1 MKKIEGIIF
10 DWAGT
15 AVDFGCFAP
24 VNVFIEIFKQAG
36 IDVTMEEARIPMG
49 MLKRDHIKTM
59 MEMNRISDL
68 WKEKYGRLHNEE
80 DIDNLY
86 AKFEPMLMK
95 SLSNYTTPIEGVI
108 ETIENLRNKGL
119 KIGSTTGYTDSMMDV
134 VTKGAKEKGYA
145 PDFYVTPDSTNS
157 NGRPYPY
164 MIYRNMEALKLVDT
178 STVVKVG
185 DTNSDIKEGLAAG
198 VWSVGVIVGSSNMG
212 LSEDEYNKLSQTEK
226 DKFNR
231 EKSKGLVFIG
241 SKELISL

>member
-49 MLKRDHIKTM
+49 MLKRDHIKT
-59 MEMNRISDL
+59 
-68 WKEKYGRLHNEE
+68 
-80 DIDNLY
+80 
-86 AKFEPMLMK
+86 
-95 SLSNYTTPIEGVI
+95 
-108 ETIENLRNKGL
+108 
-119 KIGSTTGYTDSMMDV
+119 MMDV

-226 DKFNR
+226 DNLI
-231 EKSKGLVFIG
+231 EKTKAGFMEAGAHFTINTI
-241 SKELISL
+241 KELPELIEKINELIKEGKRPYAINEKLA